1 MDAGRAEPRRVA
13 SEGWGG
19 VDGKIGR
26 AEGGG
31 KELDMKMDCR
41 VEG

>member
-1 MDAGRAEPRRVA
+1 MQAEQSPAVSRVKD
-13 SEGWGG
+13 GG

-41 VEG
+41 MEG